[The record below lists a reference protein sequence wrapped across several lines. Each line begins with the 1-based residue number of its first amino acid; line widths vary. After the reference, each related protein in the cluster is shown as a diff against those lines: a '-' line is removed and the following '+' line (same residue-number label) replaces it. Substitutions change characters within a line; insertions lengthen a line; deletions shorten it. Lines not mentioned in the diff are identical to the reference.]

1 MPEQAA
7 RMPTATPPAQQALDP
22 AIVRQA
28 AEWMARMWSG
38 EASDE
43 ARAACERWRASHP
56 DHERAWTRLQA
67 FEGKL
72 LGVPREVAQHT
83 LREPAATAYLSRRR
97 AMQVLGLLMAAA
109 GAGYAARDSDAWL
122 MVASDHSTH
131 KGEIKDITLP
141 DGTRVVLGTSTAIDI
156 RFDGDQR
163 LLVLR
168 GGEILVTT
176 APDPSATHRPFR
188 VLTRDGTVRAL
199 GTRFT
204 VRQSDDASRV
214 SVFEG
219 AVELRPRLHPADPV
233 RLDAGS
239 GAAFSDDS
247 VGAAEAVQDSAAAW
261 STGSLVA
268 EAMRL
273 DEFVAELSRYRSGL
287 LRCDPA
293 IADLRVSGVFS
304 LRDTD
309 RALGNLTLVLPVAL
323 LYRTRYWVTVQAA

>member
-1 MPEQAA
+1 MI
-7 RMPTATPPAQQALDP
+7 PPS
-22 AIVRQA
+22 
-28 AEWMARMWSG
+28 SG
-38 EASDE
+38 KPPSG
-43 ARAACERWRASHP
+43 WRASHP
-56 DHERAWTRLQA
+56 DHERAWSRLQA
-67 FEGKL
+67 VEGKL
-72 LGVPREVAQHT
+72 LGVPRDVAQHT
-83 LREPAATAYLSRRR
+83 LREPAATAYLNRRR
-97 AMQVLGLLMAAA
+97 GLQALGLLMAAA

-122 MVASDHSTH
+122 MVASDHSTR
-131 KGEIKDITLP
+131 KGQIKDITLP

-156 RFDGDQR
+156 RFDGDER
-163 LLVLR
+163 LLILR

-188 VLTRDGTVRAL
+188 VLARDGTVRAL

-204 VRQSDDASRV
+204 VRQSEVSSRV
-214 SVFEG
+214 GVFDG
-219 AVELRPRLHPADPV
+219 AVEVRPRQHPAAVV

-239 GAAFSDDS
+239 GAAFSAER
-247 VGAAEAVQDSAAAW
+247 VGAAEAVRDGAAAW
-261 STGSLVA
+261 STGSLEA

-273 DEFVAELSRYRSGL
+273 DDFVAELSRYRSGL

-293 IADLRVSGVFS
+293 VAGLRVSGVFS

>member
-1 MPEQAA
+1 MPGHLS
-7 RMPTATPPAQQALDP
+7 PTAPPAQQALDP

-56 DHERAWTRLQA
+56 DHERAWNRLQA

-72 LGVPREVAQHT
+72 LGVPRDVAQHT
-83 LREPAATAYLSRRR
+83 LREPAATAYLNRRR
-97 AMQVLGLLMAAA
+97 AMRALGLLMAAA
-109 GAGYAARDSDAWL
+109 GAGYAARDSDAWQ
-122 MVASDHSTH
+122 MVVADHSTG
-131 KGEIKDITLP
+131 KGEIKNIMLP
-141 DGTRVVLGTSTAIDI
+141 DGTQVVLGTATAVDI
-156 RFDGDQR
+156 RFNGGER

-168 GGEILVTT
+168 AGEILVTT
-176 APDPSATHRPFR
+176 APDPSPTHRPFR
-188 VLTRDGTVRAL
+188 VQARDGTVRAL

-214 SVFEG
+214 CVFEG
-219 AVELRPRLHPADPV
+219 AVEVRPRLDPAAVV
-233 RLDAGS
+233 RLDAGG
-239 GAAFSDDS
+239 GAAFSADRVD
-247 VGAAEAVQDSAAAW
+247 AAEAVRDGDAAW

-268 EAMRL
+268 ESMRL
-273 DEFVAELSRYRSGL
+273 ADFVAELSRYRRGL